1 MKPGKHFSIFVIAFF
16 IWALAACSSPDIQ
29 EADVPPVVAPTTTP
43 TEVVVQ
49 EEETPE
55 SVEGV
60 EETPVPTAE
69 SAGFT
74 PRPDSPT
81 VTATAVPT
89 ETIQA
94 ELVKPGMPAFVTEE
108 APACGTSNEFSQYLG
123 QDADFSTA
131 LYTPLLDGR
140 HDMVVFYIPVDSDY
154 MHYYV
159 WMGEPLEKYPGGST
173 YLIVRFD
180 SDTCDFEQ
188 YQEWA
193 ESHLD
198 DAQDWADSFNEWQER
213 SLEPAEEAT
222 VEGTPVANPVKTEG
236 ECGFDENPNAFI
248 LKANEPNGVN
258 YVVTNP
264 VWGWVTISTT
274 DGHTI
279 TVGQGYEQDGC
290 YRLPFTVQHSGA
302 MNLVVEA
309 QDGTILAKHNFYSP
323 FDFWADFDAP

>member
-1 MKPGKHFSIFVIAFF
+1 MFTGKRFSIFVIAFL
-16 IWALAACSSPDIQ
+16 IWALAACSSPDVQ
-29 EADVPPVVAPTTTP
+29 TEEVPPAIAPTTAA
-43 TEVVVQ
+43 TETVVAQ

-55 SVEGV
+55 TIEEA
-60 EETPVPTAE
+60 EETPEPTAE
-69 SAGFT
+69 AAGFT

-81 VTATAVPT
+81 ITPTAVPT
-89 ETIQA
+89 ETA
-94 ELVKPGMPAFVTEE
+94 EVVLVKPTMPLFVTEQ
-108 APACGTSNEFSQYLG
+108 APSCGQPNEFSQYLG

-140 HDMVVFYIPVDSDY
+140 HDMVVFFVPVDSDY

-159 WMGEPLEKYPGGST
+159 WMGEQLEKYPAGST

-180 SDTCDFEQ
+180 RDSCTFEQ

-193 ESHLD
+193 ESYLD
-198 DAQDWADSFNEWQER
+198 DARDWADEFDAWQER
-213 SLEPAEEAT
+213 SLEPAEEAA
-222 VEGTPVANPVKTEG
+222 VEGTSVAPVNTGG